1 MANRFFNNMFYSL
14 EKAPVVLFAKVA
26 IGATG
31 APTLSA
37 ANSKGVA
44 SISRTSAGLYVITL
58 QDAYVRL
65 LNCHAVRTLASGLP
79 AAPAFNVVS
88 NTVSSTKTITVQFGG
103 ATASG
108 DTTLVATDPSNG
120 STLDFVI
127 WLSNSSAT

>member
-1 MANRFFNNMFYSL
+1 MANRFFNHAFYSL

-26 IGATG
+26 IGSTG
-31 APTLSA
+31 APTLNASQ
-37 ANSKGVA
+37 SKGVS

-58 QDAYVRL
+58 QDVYVRL

-79 AAPAFNVVS
+79 AAPAYNVVS
-88 NTVSSTKTITVQFGG
+88 NTVSTTKTITVQFAG
-103 ATASG
+103 ATATA
-108 DTTLVATDPSNG
+108 DTALVATDPSNG